1 MKLTSEEL
9 IKLAEEY
16 NSKNLEFEDNIRDN
30 TTVEYRELED
40 YNARNMIVLI
50 CLLKLKEITIDEMLE
65 ACLNHIHKQVNMCY
79 NRCCQ
84 RENKTN

>member
-16 NSKNLEFEDNIRDN
+16 DSKNLEFEDNIRDN

-40 YNARNMIVLI
+40 YNARNIIVLL

-65 ACLNHIHKQVNMCY
+65 ACLNQLHK
-79 NRCCQ
+79 
-84 RENKTN
+84 

>member
-16 NSKNLEFEDNIRDN
+16 DSKNLEFEDNIRDN

-40 YNARNMIVLI
+40 YNARNIIVLL

-65 ACLNHIHKQVNMCY
+65 AGLNQLHK
-79 NRCCQ
+79 
-84 RENKTN
+84 